1 MLAAGMTVE
10 IYLFPH
16 YLAPFTP
23 AFYALGLQAMRHLR
37 LWKPGGLGVGMAL
50 TRFSV
55 AVCVLMVCVRPFN
68 KQLNCPVPERPVA
81 TWILN
86 WFGPDHFVTQRSTVE
101 DQLEQIP
108 GGQIAI
114 VRYAPD
120 HDTLDEWVFNAA
132 DIDRSKVIW
141 ARDMGDADN
150 QELLQYYKNRKAWLV
165 QPDLPSAEVTPYP
178 MAGKV
183 TAVPSVEPAAWAKM

>member
-1 MLAAGMTVE
+1 M
-10 IYLFPH
+10 
-16 YLAPFTP
+16 
-23 AFYALGLQAMRHLR
+23 
-37 LWKPGGLGVGMAL
+37 GMAL

-55 AVCVLMVCVRPFN
+55 AICVLMVCVRPFN

-132 DIDRSKVIW
+132 DIDGSKVIW

-150 QELLQYYKNRKAWLV
+150 KELLQYYKNRKAWLV
-165 QPDLPSAEVTPYP
+165 QPDLPSTEVTPYP

-183 TAVPSVEPAAWAKM
+183 TAVPSGESAAWAKM